1 MLLLLKFKWFYNK
14 KFSEKMKRSS
24 LVDAFDPKCTIRNIL
39 ARFSEKWGLLVI
51 YTLTL
56 KPWTRFNEL
65 RKEIPDISA
74 RMLSA
79 TLNTLVADGLVERY
93 SYNTVP
99 PTVEYSL
106 SEIGK
111 TLVPYLESLI
121 GWAKEYSE
129 QIMNHRIETSNER
142 RQ

>member
-1 MLLLLKFKWFYNK
+1 
-14 KFSEKMKRSS
+14 MKRSS
-24 LVDAFDPKCTIRNIL
+24 LIDAFDPKCPIRNIL

-56 KPWTRFNEL
+56 KPKTRFNEL

-79 TLNTLVADGLVERY
+79 TLNTLVSDGLVERD

-106 SEIGK
+106 SHIGQS
-111 TLVPYLESLI
+111 LVPYLENLI
-121 GWAKEYSE
+121 GWAKENTE
-129 QIMNHRIETSNER
+129 EIMKHRIETSKPMR
-142 RQ
+142 TH

>member
-1 MLLLLKFKWFYNK
+1 
-14 KFSEKMKRSS
+14 MKRTS
-24 LVDAFDPKCTIRNIL
+24 LVDAFDPKCPIRNIL

-56 KPWTRFNEL
+56 KPGTRFNEL

-129 QIMNHRIETSNER
+129 QIMNHRIDTSSKR
-142 RQ
+142 HQ

>member
-1 MLLLLKFKWFYNK
+1 
-14 KFSEKMKRSS
+14 MKRTT
-24 LVDAFDPKCTIRNIL
+24 LVDAFDPKCPIRNIL
-39 ARFSEKWGLLVI
+39 ARFSEKWGLLVM

-56 KPWTRFNEL
+56 KPRTRFNEL

-79 TLNTLVADGLVERY
+79 TLNTLIADGLVERH

-106 SEIGK
+106 SPIGL

-129 QIMNHRIETSNER
+129 KIMNHRIESSKE
-142 RQ
+142 

>member
-1 MLLLLKFKWFYNK
+1 
-14 KFSEKMKRSS
+14 MKRST
-24 LVDAFDPKCTIRNIL
+24 LVDAFDPKCPIRNIL

-56 KPWTRFNEL
+56 KPKARFSEL
-65 RKEIPDISA
+65 RNDIPDISA

-79 TLNTLVADGLVERY
+79 TLNTLVADGLVERH

-106 SEIGK
+106 SPVGK

-121 GWAKEYSE
+121 GWAKEYTGK
-129 QIMNHRIETSNER
+129 IMEHRIETLKER
-142 RQ
+142 GLR

>member
-1 MLLLLKFKWFYNK
+1 
-14 KFSEKMKRSS
+14 MKRTT
-24 LVDAFDPKCTIRNIL
+24 LVDAFDPKCPIRNIL
-39 ARFSEKWGLLVI
+39 ARFSEKWVLLVI

-56 KPWTRFNEL
+56 KPRTRFNEL

-79 TLNTLVADGLVERY
+79 TLNTLIADGLVERH

-106 SEIGK
+106 SPIGL

-129 QIMNHRIETSNER
+129 KIMNHRIETSKE
-142 RQ
+142 

>member
-1 MLLLLKFKWFYNK
+1 
-14 KFSEKMKRSS
+14 MKRSS
-24 LVDAFDPKCTIRNIL
+24 LMDAFDPKCPIRNIL

-56 KPWTRFNEL
+56 KPKTRFNEL

-79 TLNTLVADGLVERY
+79 TLNTLVADGLVERN

-106 SEIGK
+106 SPIGL

-121 GWAKEYSE
+121 GWAKDNTEE
-129 QIMNHRIETSNER
+129 IMKHRMETSNER

>member
-1 MLLLLKFKWFYNK
+1 
-14 KFSEKMKRSS
+14 MKRSS
-24 LVDAFDPKCTIRNIL
+24 LIDAFDPKCPIRNIL

-56 KPWTRFNEL
+56 KPKTRFNEL

-79 TLNTLVADGLVERY
+79 TLNTLVTDGLVERH
-93 SYNTVP
+93 SFNTVP

-106 SEIGK
+106 SPIGH
-111 TLVPYLESLI
+111 TLVPYLENLI
-121 GWAKEYSE
+121 GWAKEYSDE
-129 QIMNHRIETSNER
+129 IMQHRVATAGKR
-142 RQ
+142 P

>member
-1 MLLLLKFKWFYNK
+1 
-14 KFSEKMKRSS
+14 MKRSS
-24 LVDAFDPKCTIRNIL
+24 LIDAFDPKCPIRNIL

-56 KPWTRFNEL
+56 KPKIRFNEL
-65 RKEIPDISA
+65 RIEIPDISA

-79 TLNTLVADGLVERY
+79 TLNTLVADGLVERH

-121 GWAKEYSE
+121 GWAKEYTE
-129 QIMNHRIETSNER
+129 EIMKHRIETSKKLC
-142 RQ
+142 Q

>member
-1 MLLLLKFKWFYNK
+1 
-14 KFSEKMKRSS
+14 MKRSS
-24 LVDAFDPKCTIRNIL
+24 LMDAFDPKCPIRNIL

-56 KPWTRFNEL
+56 KPKTRFNEL

-106 SEIGK
+106 SPIGL

-121 GWAKEYSE
+121 GWAKENSE
-129 QIMNHRIETSNER
+129 EIIKHRIETSKPMR
-142 RQ
+142 TY

>member
-1 MLLLLKFKWFYNK
+1 
-14 KFSEKMKRSS
+14 MKRST
-24 LVDAFDPKCTIRNIL
+24 LVDAFDPNCPIRNIL

-51 YTLTL
+51 YSLTL
-56 KPWTRFNEL
+56 KPKTRFSEL

-79 TLNTLVADGLVERY
+79 TLNTLAVDGLVERH

-106 SEIGK
+106 SPIGE
-111 TLVPYLESLI
+111 TLIPYLESLI
-121 GWAKEYSE
+121 GWAKEYGDD
-129 QIMNHRIETSNER
+129 IMIHRLKSQTN
-142 RQ
+142 

>member
-1 MLLLLKFKWFYNK
+1 
-14 KFSEKMKRSS
+14 MKRSS
-24 LVDAFDPKCTIRNIL
+24 LVDAFDPKCPIRNIL

-56 KPWTRFNEL
+56 KPKTRFNEL

-79 TLNTLVADGLVERY
+79 TLTTLVADGLVERH

-99 PTVEYSL
+99 PAVEYSL
-106 SEIGK
+106 SAIGLA
-111 TLVPYLESLI
+111 LVPYLESLI

-129 QIMNHRIETSNER
+129 KIMEHRIETSKNGS
-142 RQ
+142 

>member
-1 MLLLLKFKWFYNK
+1 
-14 KFSEKMKRSS
+14 MKRSS
-24 LVDAFDPKCTIRNIL
+24 LVDAFDPKCPIRNIL

-56 KPWTRFNEL
+56 KSRTRFNEL

-79 TLNTLVADGLVERY
+79 TLNTLVSDGLVERY
-93 SYNTVP
+93 AYNTVP

-129 QIMNHRIETSNER
+129 QIMMHRIETSNER

>member
-1 MLLLLKFKWFYNK
+1 M
-14 KFSEKMKRSS
+14 
-24 LVDAFDPKCTIRNIL
+24 
-39 ARFSEKWGLLVI
+39 I
-51 YTLTL
+51 YILTL
-56 KPWTRFNEL
+56 KPRTRFNEL

-106 SEIGK
+106 SEIGN
-111 TLVPYLESLI
+111 TWVPYLEGLI

-129 QIMNHRIETSNER
+129 QIMNHRIDTSSK
-142 RQ
+142 RQQ